1 MGARNIR
8 KQFFCEKKNQE
19 TFTYKE
25 DKHLLAEFEA
35 ALPPLY
41 QQLRNDCKIEWENYV
56 NHPFV
61 QQLANQTLPRTQF
74 LNWMVQDYFYL
85 IQYARAYAL
94 LAYKADTIPQMQSA
108 STILHG
114 LLHEE
119 MSLHRATL
127 DSAGID
133 LTTAKES
140 LETLAYSRY
149 IIDRA
154 QSGDILDLLVTLSP
168 CLAGYGE
175 IGLRLIA
182 NVTLENHLYREW
194 IETYAGPAYHTL
206 LHEGLAQLESLAATH
221 GATARYPLLLKQF
234 RQSVQLETA
243 FWNAGHTT

>member
-1 MGARNIR
+1 M
-8 KQFFCEKKNQE
+8 KKELKN
-19 TFTYKE
+19 FYVLE
-25 DKHLLAEFEA
+25 DLHLITQFEA

-41 QQLRNDCKIEWENYV
+41 KQLRDDCKNVWESYV

-61 QQLANQTLPRTQF
+61 QQLANQTLPKTQF

-94 LAYKADTIPQMQSA
+94 LAYKAHTIPQMQSA

-119 MSLHRATL
+119 MALHRAIL
-127 DSAGID
+127 ESAGID
-133 LTTAKES
+133 LTTATES

-154 QSGDILDLLVTLSP
+154 QSGDILDLVVTLAP

-175 IGLRLIA
+175 IGLRLVA
-182 NVTLENHLYREW
+182 NTPLENHPYRDW
-194 IETYAGPAYHTL
+194 IETYSSPAYHSL
-206 LHEGLAQLESLAATH
+206 IHEGLAQLESLAETH
-221 GATARYPLLLKQF
+221 GATARYPMLLRQF

-243 FWNAGHTT
+243 FWNAGHST